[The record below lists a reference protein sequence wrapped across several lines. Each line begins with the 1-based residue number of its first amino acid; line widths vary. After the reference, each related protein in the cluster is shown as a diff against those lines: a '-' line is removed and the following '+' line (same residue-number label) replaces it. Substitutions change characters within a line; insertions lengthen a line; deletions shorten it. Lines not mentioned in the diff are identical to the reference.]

1 MNAVRAPAVV
11 VLVAMA
17 VGAAVFGT
25 GPTSTPDTGVLPPL
39 HAGVSLTAD
48 SGDLWFC
55 VGPTVALDGVDERVV
70 TLTSI
75 SDEATDGWVTVIG
88 NLGSEVERAFRLE
101 PGARLEIR
109 PGPFVPRA
117 TFAGVTVEVP
127 GGRVLVDQR
136 LAGQGSGMGVEVG
149 PCGTITSDV
158 WQVPWAT
165 TAQPG
170 NRAMLLLYN
179 PFRAPAIADL
189 RFIGDLGRRETLDR
203 QGVVVAGRSISVF
216 DLSERIPDSSV
227 VSATVDVR
235 VGQVVAARLQ
245 IADGSG
251 PDGSSGLALTPG
263 APEVSPRLFLPGVP
277 SAAGLGS
284 SVVVLNPGDET
295 TELEVL
301 VRPAATEVF
310 VEPYRIT
317 LRGRQREV
325 VDLGPD
331 RLDGIGPYSVEVRS
345 LDGVPLAASLVTRQV
360 ADGQEGGPVGLSVL
374 PAVGVGATG
383 WRIRLQ
389 GRADATLVIANP
401 GATTIATVSLS
412 TTGAEW
418 PAGVPDRFEIDPAG
432 QIQVPV
438 GADGLVLVSAS
449 VPVVVVVRRSGPEG
463 RTTALG
469 VAVAGSQAR
478 PAP

>member
-1 MNAVRAPAVV
+1 
-11 VLVAMA
+11 
-17 VGAAVFGT
+17 
-25 GPTSTPDTGVLPPL
+25 
-39 HAGVSLTAD
+39 
-48 SGDLWFC
+48 
-55 VGPTVALDGVDERVV
+55 
-70 TLTSI
+70 
-75 SDEATDGWVTVIG
+75 
-88 NLGSEVERAFRLE
+88 
-101 PGARLEIR
+101 
-109 PGPFVPRA
+109 
-117 TFAGVTVEVP
+117 
-127 GGRVLVDQR
+127 
-136 LAGQGSGMGVEVG
+136 
-149 PCGTITSDV
+149 
-158 WQVPWAT
+158 
-165 TAQPG
+165 
-170 NRAMLLLYN
+170 
-179 PFRAPAIADL
+179 
-189 RFIGDLGRRETLDR
+189 
-203 QGVVVAGRSISVF
+203 
-216 DLSERIPDSSV
+216 V

-277 SAAGLGS
+277 GAAGLGS

-301 VRPAATEVF
+301 LRPAATEVF

-360 ADGQEGGPVGLSVL
+360 ADGQEDGPVGLSVL

-449 VPVVVVVRRSGPEG
+449 VPVVVVVRRSGPDG